1 MGETLIKPVKEKELE
16 DKDYK
21 ILKIG
26 IGNMQGWRIKNED
39 AHICEEI
46 EKKYYIFG
54 VFDGHGGPE
63 VARYIKNHFIEELK
77 KNKNFKVD
85 FGKCLKETF
94 YKLDELLLTQDALK
108 ELISIRKKCKKENEN
123 NLRKVLNENELIIY
137 NFLMLEKYEK
147 DIPFS
152 TGSTACVC
160 VVDTVKKKVIFA
172 NSGDSR
178 AIIIKKNNEIKQITK
193 DHKPDNATEKE
204 RIYNAEGCVNENRVD
219 GELNLSRTIG
229 DLRFKNNKK
238 FDVDK
243 QKIICT
249 PDLYEE
255 NLNDIQ
261 YIVIGCDGIYD
272 CMSNEKLGKFILN
285 NIKNSKNISS
295 LIGNLMDH
303 NIPEDLY
310 ANDGIGGDNMTCIII
325 QNK

>member
-21 ILKIG
+21 ILKYG
-26 IGNMQGWRIKNED
+26 AGNMQGWRLKNED

-46 EKKYYIFG
+46 DKKYYIFG

-63 VARYIKNHFIEELK
+63 VALYVKNHFIEEFK
-77 KNKNFKVD
+77 KNKNFKIN
-85 FGKCLKETF
+85 FGKCLEETF
-94 YKLDELLLTQDALK
+94 YKLDELLLTDDALK
-108 ELISIRKKCKKENEN
+108 ELISIRKNYKNINEKY
-123 NLRKVLNENELIIY
+123 LKKVLNKDELIIY
-137 NFLMLEKYEK
+137 NFLMLEKYDK

-152 TGSTACVC
+152 TGCTACVC
-160 VVDTVKKKVIFA
+160 VIDSVQKKIIFA

-178 AIIIKKNNEIKQITK
+178 AIIIGKNNEIKQITK

-238 FDVDK
+238 FDIDK

-249 PDLYEE
+249 PDIFEE